1 MIYAQYNITYRH
13 SIDVVWKQLKTY
25 SSKSWK
31 LTDFPLTRICP
42 QNTILF
48 FLEQYCS
55 TVFWDLKS
63 QPLHLLPST
72 LMRATQRKLILANN
86 MKTTNKNII
95 KTDSLK
101 KGLTGR
107 ITKKQNTKPG
117 LSCFFFVVWFSSFF
131 FFRFALVLCFF
142 CNTLHS
148 LCCWTHKSTYFRS
161 GCHTSRLEDPS
172 RAFIRHCLWECFIFI
187 RWFIIPMNYI
197 YTHNI

>member
-1 MIYAQYNITYRH
+1 MLCENN
-13 SIDVVWKQLKTY
+13 WKHIVQKVENWQTSHLHV
-25 SSKSWK
+25 
-31 LTDFPLTRICP
+31 FVHRIQFCFFRTVLF
-42 QNTILF
+42 NCILRF
-48 FLEQYCS
+48 EEP
-55 TVFWDLKS
+55 T
-63 QPLHLLPST
+63 PPST
-72 LMRATQRKLILANN
+72 AIYPYEGNTEEVDFSKQHENN
-86 MKTTNKNII
+86 KQKHNQNRFTK
-95 KTDSLK
+95 K

-131 FFRFALVLCFF
+131 FSRFALVLCFV